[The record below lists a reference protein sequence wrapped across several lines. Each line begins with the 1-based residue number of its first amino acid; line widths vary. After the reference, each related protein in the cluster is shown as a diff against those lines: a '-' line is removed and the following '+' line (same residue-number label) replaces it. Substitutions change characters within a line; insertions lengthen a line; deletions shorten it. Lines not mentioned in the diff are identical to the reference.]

1 MNLNRVESKRNGVM
15 KVFFDGNKS
24 IRRYSLFVFI
34 LAKRVLRLNKIYRSF
49 RRVYKSI
56 RV

>member
-1 MNLNRVESKRNGVM
+1 MDLNRVESKRNGVM

-34 LAKRVLRLNKIYRSF
+34 LAKRVLRLNKISRSL